1 MVHSVDYK
9 FQRDRADRL
18 EKENAELRKLVPSAG
33 KYPVRTGYVAPEK
46 PAPRAPARAKA
57 APELKIEPLRLPT
70 GGRPKHVIEAG
81 AQTGDRWSEGQGW
94 HRVTP
99 PANPTP
105 EDRIRSLEARV
116 ADLEA
121 SLRSVTGQLWSGDR

>member
-1 MVHSVDYK
+1 M
-9 FQRDRADRL
+9 
-18 EKENAELRKLVPSAG
+18 
-33 KYPVRTGYVAPEK
+33 TGYTK
-46 PAPRAPARAKA
+46 RRG
-57 APELKIEPLRLPT
+57 LTIEPLRLPT
-70 GGRPKHVIEAG
+70 GGRPAHVIEAG

-99 PANPTP
+99 PAKDPTQ

-121 SLRSVTGQLWSGDR
+121 SLRSVTGQLWGGDR